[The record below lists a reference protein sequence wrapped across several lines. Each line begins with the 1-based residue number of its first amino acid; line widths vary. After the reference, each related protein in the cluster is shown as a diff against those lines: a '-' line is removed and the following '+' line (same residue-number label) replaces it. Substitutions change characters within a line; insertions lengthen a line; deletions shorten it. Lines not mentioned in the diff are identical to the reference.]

1 MIVAATSVVLVRRV
15 AVAHGGMD
23 QPTHRGRRDTPPP
36 RAGGLGLIAVVIVGI
51 AVLDLSAPNLAM
63 LVGAAG
69 RAAVAAVGWFD
80 ARRGLS
86 RRTRLAVHVLSGVA
100 VGMVSLQPDAPMAS
114 KIALVLW
121 YSSNE
126 LAPC

>member
-63 LVGAAG
+63 LAGAAG
-69 RAAVAAVGWFD
+69 P
-80 ARRGLS
+80 RGG
-86 RRTRLAVHVLSGVA
+86 RGR
-100 VGMVSLQPDAPMAS
+100 GMV
-114 KIALVLW
+114 
-121 YSSNE
+121 
-126 LAPC
+126 